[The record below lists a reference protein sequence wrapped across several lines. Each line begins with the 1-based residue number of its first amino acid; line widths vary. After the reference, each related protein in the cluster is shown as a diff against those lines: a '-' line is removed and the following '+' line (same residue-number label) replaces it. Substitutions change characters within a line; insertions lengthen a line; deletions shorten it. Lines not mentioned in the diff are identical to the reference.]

1 MLETIQ
7 QLFDLSGRVALC
19 TGGSSGIGRRM
30 ALALSQAGAEVILV
44 GRNEAA
50 LAEAMEQ
57 IKAEGGGRGASIAAD
72 LLDRSTLGDVVAEA
86 SEAFG
91 APDIL
96 VNPSRAGGR

>member
-1 MLETIQ
+1 MLENIQ

-30 ALALSQAGAEVILV
+30 ALALSQAGAEVVLV

-57 IKAEGGGRGASIAAD
+57 IKPRVVVAVRQLRLICSIA
-72 LLDRSTLGDVVAEA
+72 LRSAMSLPRLRRRSVRR
-86 SEAFG
+86 
-91 APDIL
+91 IY
-96 VNPSRAGGR
+96 